1 MRLRTDIWVSA
12 LCRRAQS
19 AGAFVYVGRRGAAEA
34 GAVFVAVLR
43 RDGALD
49 LYGPAPQAAF
59 DTAAPEERLFTP
71 LLRGAEPQAV
81 TARMERE
88 QRFDSDLWLVEIE
101 DRDGRPFVDIVDELP
116 PFTGR

>member
-1 MRLRTDIWVSA
+1 MRLKTDIWVSA
-12 LCRRAQS
+12 LCRRVQS
-19 AGAFVYVGRRGAAEA
+19 AGAFVYLGRRGAAEA

-43 RDGALD
+43 RDGRID

-59 DTAAPEERLFTP
+59 DTAAPADRLFIR
-71 LLRGAEPQAV
+71 LMEGAAPAAV
-81 TARMERE
+81 AERMERE

-101 DRDGRPFVDIVDELP
+101 DGDGRPFVAVVDDP